1 MSVKTKL
8 TCIISFI
15 VFVLLILNVILNE
28 YSTRVNLRSETEKE
42 LAQSAEQM
50 SSSIDR
56 YNNGVR
62 LIDFTL
68 QDKLK
73 AASGAV
79 SVTLAQSA
87 NRLNQQELQA
97 LAKQLGLA
105 EITILL
111 PDGHGQ
117 YAIGPSSVEHSSA
130 IANSVWTADPSRI
143 QALAEEGA
151 EPVIGST
158 VQHGEADAQSGER
171 WSYVYNAAHHVI
183 ISCRAIDNLSS
194 RFAGAMGPDSAIS
207 VMIADNPAI
216 LEITVFEARSAS
228 PANERDGTGANR
240 LFGGSL
246 YADAQ
251 DTAYVTEAAEGT
263 PIYRD
268 AELQGRQVI
277 KGYFRPNAE
286 DGYVLEIVM
295 DKGPMMQQVWEQ
307 RKTQIWIAACLL
319 LILVIGSYWIA
330 GMLMQPINDVLW
342 KINEVSFGRFDD
354 AIQVKRKDEF
364 GQLANRVNAMSK
376 NLSIYMAKL
385 KVSFEEN
392 RAMKEYLES
401 FINHTTDAIHV
412 VDLEGRILQVNRAF
426 ERMFGYAA
434 DEAVGRMLPL
444 VPEQLLG
451 EEQEAL
457 NWLKSGRLL
466 NTRETVRVTKGGE
479 WIDVSITT
487 SPIRDQ
493 HGDLNA
499 LASIT
504 RDVTSRNKMEE
515 LLRRSEKLTTV
526 GQLAAGVA
534 HEIRNPLTT
543 LRGFLQLQ
551 QETGKLNTRHI
562 DIMLSELDRIN
573 LIVGEFLILAKP
585 QATRFET
592 KDVRYVFGDV
602 ISLLDSQAHLC
613 DIMFK
618 IDFTT
623 DTCIIS
629 CEENQL
635 KQVFINVLKNAIEAM
650 PEGGEITIR
659 IARLNARN
667 VSLTIMDQG
676 IGIPEEMIPKLGDPF
691 FTGKETGTGLGLM
704 VSQRIIQSHQGTL
717 EIASEVGVGT
727 TVTITLPLGEQPNVS
742 GEGEGSQNRVQ

>member
-28 YSTRVNLRSETEKE
+28 YSTRVNLRAKAEAEI
-42 LAQSAEQM
+42 ARIAEQIT
-50 SSSIDR
+50 SSVDR
-56 YNNGVR
+56 YNNGIR
-62 LIDFTL
+62 LIDITM
-68 QDKLK
+68 QEKLK
-73 AASGAV
+73 ATSTAV
-79 SVTLAQSA
+79 SALLDQSA
-87 NRLNQQELQA
+87 DRIRPEELRALTDRLE
-97 LAKQLGLA
+97 LA

-111 PDGHGQ
+111 PNGQGQ
-117 YAIGPSSVEHSSA
+117 YAIGPSSAANPSA
-130 IANSVWTADPSRI
+130 FASPVWTANPSRI
-143 QALAEEGA
+143 EVL
-151 EPVIGST
+151 
-158 VQHGEADAQSGER
+158 AQSGSEPLIGSSAPPSYKDVHTGES
-171 WSYVYNAAHHVI
+171 WSYTYSSEHDFI
-183 ISCRAIDNLSS
+183 ISCKVVDPLGDRYA
-194 RFAGAMGPDSAIS
+194 RAMGPEAVIS
-207 VMIADNPAI
+207 VMMADNPEI
-216 LEITVFEARSAS
+216 LEISGFEAPR
-228 PANERDGTGANR
+228 NDREGAGAIAPV
-240 LFGGSL
+240 FGEYT
-246 YADAQ
+246 YADEE
-251 DTAYVTEAAEGT
+251 DSDRIAAAAKET

-268 AELQGRQVI
+268 AELRGSRVI
-277 KGYFRPNAE
+277 KGYFDTNAA
-286 DGYVLEIVM
+286 DGFVLGVVY
-295 DKGPMMQQVWEQ
+295 DKAPMMEQVMEQ
-307 RKTQIWIAACLL
+307 RVTQIWIAVFLL

-330 GMLMQPINDVLW
+330 GVLMRPINDVLW

-354 AIQVKRKDEF
+354 AIQVNRKDEF

-376 NLSIYMAKL
+376 NLSVYTAKL
-385 KVSFEEN
+385 KVSFEDN
-392 RAMKEYLES
+392 RSMKEYLES

-426 ERMFGYAA
+426 ERMFGYPA
-434 DEAVGRMLPL
+434 DEAVGRTLPL
-444 VPEQLLG
+444 VPEHLLG

-466 NTRETVRVTKGGE
+466 NTRETVRVTKSGE
-479 WIDVSITT
+479 WIEVSITT

-493 HGDLNA
+493 HGDLSA

-551 QETGKLNTRHI
+551 QETGKHNSRHI

-623 DTCIIS
+623 DTCIIA

-659 IARLNARN
+659 IARADARN
-667 VSLTIMDQG
+667 VTVTIIDQG

-704 VSQRIIQSHQGTL
+704 VSQRIIQSHHGAL
-717 EIASEVGVGT
+717 DIASAVGIGT
-727 TVTITLPLGEQPNVS
+727 TVTITLPLGEQPNVP
-742 GEGEGSQNRVQ
+742 GEGEGSHNRVQ